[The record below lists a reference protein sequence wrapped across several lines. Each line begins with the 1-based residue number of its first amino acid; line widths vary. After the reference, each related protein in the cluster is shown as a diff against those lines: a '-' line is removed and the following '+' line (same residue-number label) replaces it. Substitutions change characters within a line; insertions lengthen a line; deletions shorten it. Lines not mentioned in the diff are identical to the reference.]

1 MQKLLIF
8 DEVYELIKTTKFK
21 LGFYQLFD
29 LMEPELVEKQ
39 IHFNDFLNA
48 VIEFIDFDRV
58 IQLKKDNKD
67 KKYVLVKF
75 DDKEHT
81 SYIREKRLANYKL
94 KELYYDVCT
103 ILNSC
108 QEIIHANIDSFEEYL
123 RENDNMDLDLSGM
136 SDLFMKNYQLLN
148 KIQKSD
154 LVDLDLKT
162 ENKDQ
167 LINSL
172 IKKK

>member
-1 MQKLLIF
+1 MQSLLIF
-8 DEVYELIKTTKFK
+8 DEVYELMKTQKFK
-21 LGFYQLFD
+21 LRFYQLFD

-39 IHFNDFLNA
+39 VHFNDFLNA
-48 VIEFIDFDRV
+48 VTDFIDFDKV
-58 IQLKKDNKD
+58 IQIKKDGKD

-75 DDKEHT
+75 EDKEHT

-94 KELYYDVCT
+94 KELYYDVCSV
-103 ILNSC
+103 LNAC

-123 RENDNMDLDLSGM
+123 EENDSLDLDFSGM

-162 ENKDQ
+162 ENETE